1 MVQIREIKEKDNV
14 KMATIVRDNLEK
26 HHLNIPGT
34 AYFDP
39 ELEHLSQYYDTEPT
53 KRGYFVMEDEA
64 GNVIGGIGIA
74 EFDGFENCAEIQ
86 KLYLVDEVKG
96 KGLGRTLLAKAEFFA
111 QELGYQKLYLET
123 HTNLQAAIRLYEKNG
138 FYLIEKPDCV
148 LHGTMNRF
156 YMKNLT

>member
-1 MVQIREIKEKDNV
+1 MNHIRAIKEADNA
-14 KMATIVRDNLEK
+14 KMALIVRDNLEK
-26 HHLNIPGT
+26 HNLDIPGT

-39 ELEHLSQYYDTEPT
+39 ELEHLSQYYDVNPA
-53 KRGYFVMEDEA
+53 KRGYFVMEEEA

-74 EFDGFENCAEIQ
+74 EFEGFELCAEIQ
-86 KLYLVDEVKG
+86 KLYLVDEAKG
-96 KGLGRTLLAKAEFFA
+96 KGLGWTLLAKAEEYA
-111 QELGYQKLYLET
+111 RKLGYQQLYLET

-156 YMKNLT
+156 YMKKL